1 MLCSSACRQATYVL
15 PYVHQPVGMC
25 ISFLLVYHLRFYVD
39 SRLVH
44 SLFMIIHLSIA
55 VNFRKSTF

>member
-1 MLCSSACRQATYVL
+1 MLYFSACRQTKYVL
-15 PYVHQPVGMC
+15 PYIHQPVGMF

-39 SRLVH
+39 NRLVH